1 MRIRAV
7 TFDLWNTLISEGEYV
22 DLRVRYLHNLLLQ
35 RGYIRTYEDVY
46 EAYNSSHEYAHRVT
60 MEENNRHVP
69 AEERI
74 DYILRRLNVKLTPE
88 MMATITK
95 RFEEAILEKP
105 PPLLDGVEETLN
117 SLKGRYLMG
126 IISDTGITPG
136 RVMRRLLK
144 RLQILEFFDST
155 VFSDEVGFNKP
166 HRVIFERALKEL
178 GVKPQEVIHVGDLL
192 QTDIAGAK
200 SMGITA
206 VWLNR
211 DNTPQG
217 PIKPDYE
224 ITALP
229 QLINILNRTA

>member
-1 MRIRAV
+1 LRIRAI
-7 TFDLWNTLISEGEYV
+7 TFDLWNTLISEGKYV

-35 RGYIRTYEDVY
+35 RGYIRTYEDVC
-46 EAYNSSHEYAHRVT
+46 EAYNLSHEYAHRVT

-74 DYILRRLNVKLTPE
+74 DYILRRLNVKLSPK
-88 MMATITK
+88 MRSVIAR
-95 RFEEAILEKP
+95 RFEEAILERP
-105 PPLLDGVEETLN
+105 PPLLEGVKETLN

-144 RLQILEFFDST
+144 RLQILGFFDST

-166 HRVIFERALKEL
+166 HRAIFERALKEL
-178 GVKPQEVIHVGDLL
+178 GVKPKEVIHVGDLL
-192 QTDIAGAK
+192 QTDIQGAK

-211 DNTPQG
+211 DNVP
-217 PIKPDYE
+217 PSFIKPDYE

-229 QLINILNRTA
+229 QLINILDGTI